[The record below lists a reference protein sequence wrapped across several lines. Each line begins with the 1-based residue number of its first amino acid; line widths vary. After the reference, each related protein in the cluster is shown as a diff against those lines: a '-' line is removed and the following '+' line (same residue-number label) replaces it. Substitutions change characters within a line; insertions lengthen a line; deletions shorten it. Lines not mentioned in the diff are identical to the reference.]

1 MTSTAGSLTPETVDL
16 GTDIELQDLSDGQES
31 RRSRSFRGSMMLE
44 TPRAQKRKVVMVP
57 ASIVT
62 PTAEKVFCIG
72 IYQKYQQTIISNVN
86 NIRLTKGFPVL
97 NSTALSNTIVNI

>member
-44 TPRAQKRKVVMVP
+44 TPRVQKRKVVMVS

-62 PTAEKVFCIG
+62 PTAEKVFCFAF
-72 IYQKYQQTIISNVN
+72 YQNYQQTIISNVK
-86 NIRLTKGFPVL
+86 NIRSTKRFCVL
-97 NSTALSNTIVNI
+97 NPAVLSNTIVNI